1 MEYVAAAGLGFLGG
15 MLGGL
20 VGVGGG
26 VLFVPALVIFL
37 DQTQVGAESTSLLA
51 IVFVAA
57 LGAYRQY
64 GYGNVRVRDGL
75 VLGGFGLLGVIG
87 GVAIANAVSGRTL
100 ELMFAALALVIAAQL
115 VRRALKPGGPSEP
128 RARAPGRP

>member
-1 MEYVAAAGLGFLGG
+1 MEYAGAAALGFVGG

-26 VLFVPALVIFL
+26 ILFVPALVILL
-37 DQTQVGAESTSLLA
+37 DASQVRAEASSLLA
-51 IVFVAA
+51 ILFVAT
-57 LGAYRQY
+57 LGTYRQY
-64 GYGNVRVRDGL
+64 GYGNVRVREGL
-75 VLGGFGLLGVIG
+75 IIGGIGAGGVAA

-115 VRRALKPGGPSEP
+115 VRRAVSPVH
-128 RARAPGRP
+128 RARAPKRP

>member
-1 MEYVAAAGLGFLGG
+1 MEYVAAGLLGFLGG

-37 DQTQVGAESTSLLA
+37 DQSQVSAEATSLMA

-75 VLGGFGLLGVIG
+75 VMGAMGVLGVVG

-100 ELMFAALALVIAAQL
+100 ELMFATLCLVIAAQL
-115 VRRALKPGGPSEP
+115 VRRVLRSSRAGPE
-128 RARAPGRP
+128 R

>member
-1 MEYVAAAGLGFLGG
+1 MEYVAAGALGFLGG

-26 VLFVPALVIFL
+26 ILFVPALAILL
-37 DQTQVGAESTSLLA
+37 DLTQVKAEATSLMA
-51 IVFVAA
+51 IVFVAM

-64 GYGNVRVRDGL
+64 GYGNVRLRDGL
-75 VLGGFGLLGVIG
+75 VLGGFGLIGVAG

-100 ELMFAALALVIAAQL
+100 ELMFAALCLVIAAQL
-115 VRRALKPGGPSEP
+115 VRRVLRPPEAGSRG
-128 RARAPGRP
+128 RARVRP

>member
-1 MEYVAAAGLGFLGG
+1 MEYVAAGILGFLGG

-37 DQTQVGAESTSLLA
+37 DQTQVKAEATSLLA

-64 GYGNVRVRDGL
+64 GYGNVRVREGL
-75 VLGGFGLLGVIG
+75 VMGAMGVVGVAG
-87 GVAIANAVSGRTL
+87 GVAIANTVSSRTL
-100 ELMFAALALVIAAQL
+100 ELMFAALCIVIAAQL
-115 VRRALKPGGPSEP
+115 VRRVWKSDRPAPT
-128 RARAPGRP
+128 ARAPERP

>member
-1 MEYVAAAGLGFLGG
+1 MEYVAAGALGFLGG

-26 VLFVPALVIFL
+26 VLFVPALVILL
-37 DQTQVGAESTSLLA
+37 DQSQVKAEATSLMA

-64 GYGNVRVRDGL
+64 GYGNVRLRDGL
-75 VLGGFGLLGVIG
+75 IMGAFGVLGVAG

-100 ELMFAALALVIAAQL
+100 ELMFAALCLVIAAQL
-115 VRRALKPGGPSEP
+115 VRRVLTTAPPKPN
-128 RARAPGRP
+128 ARAPERP

>member
-1 MEYVAAAGLGFLGG
+1 MEYVAAGALGFLGG

-37 DQTQVGAESTSLLA
+37 DQTQVKAEATSLMA

-75 VLGGFGLLGVIG
+75 LIGGMGVVGVVG

-100 ELMFAALALVIAAQL
+100 ELMFAALCLVIAAQL
-115 VRRALKPGGPSEP
+115 VRRVLKAGRPP
-128 RARAPGRP
+128 ATDRAPGRP

>member
-1 MEYVAAAGLGFLGG
+1 MEYVAAGLLGFLGG

-37 DQTQVGAESTSLLA
+37 DQTQVKAEATSLMA

-64 GYGNVRVRDGL
+64 GYGNVQVRDGL
-75 VLGGFGLLGVIG
+75 VMGSMGVLGVVG

-100 ELMFAALALVIAAQL
+100 ELMFAALCLVIAVQL
-115 VRRALKPGGPSEP
+115 VRRVLKGSRPP
-128 RARAPGRP
+128 ATDRAPGPP

>member
-1 MEYVAAAGLGFLGG
+1 MEYVLAGILGFLGG

-37 DQTQVGAESTSLLA
+37 DQTQVKAEATSLLA

-57 LGAYRQY
+57 LGAYRQS
-64 GYGNVRVRDGL
+64 GYGNVRLRDGL
-75 VLGGFGLLGVIG
+75 VLGAVGAVGVAG

-100 ELMFAALALVIAAQL
+100 ELMFAGLCLVIAAQL
-115 VRRALKPGGPSEP
+115 VRRVVTAPPP
-128 RARAPGRP
+128 APTDRAPGPP